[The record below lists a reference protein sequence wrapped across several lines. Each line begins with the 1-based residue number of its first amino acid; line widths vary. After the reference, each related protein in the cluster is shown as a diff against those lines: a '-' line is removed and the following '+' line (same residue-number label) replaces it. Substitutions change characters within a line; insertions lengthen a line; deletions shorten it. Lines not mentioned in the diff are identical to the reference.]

1 MYIKFNFLKMAETI
15 ELSTILKILYDTYFK
30 IIATNGILVT
40 ATIIKCL
47 PNEVHIKKLLT
58 SFHFKSH

>member
-1 MYIKFNFLKMAETI
+1 MAETI